1 MRILRKGGE
10 IGLSRDPLS
19 RDMDT
24 EIIGI
29 PEDLT
34 GACFG
39 LADIEDMPF

>member
-1 MRILRKGGE
+1 MRILRKDGE
-10 IGLSRDPLS
+10 IGPSRDLLS

-34 GACFG
+34 GACSG
-39 LADIEDMPF
+39 LEDIEDMPF